1 MKRIIMLLLAILLT
15 APAYADGN
23 KALEKALSKEYKAKL
38 KEYRKGKWEVLGS
51 RTLEVALARHYDRLN
66 TLGDDGHEV
75 EGISAAVKSKN
86 TGKQSATNNAAIAY
100 AQEAG
105 STLKGRVLSDIFA
118 DGSEPDAEF
127 DRFYQT
133 YERLVQKEIGDEME
147 HSFSI
152 VRANPDGT
160 YEVRS
165 YFIISEKAASKARR
179 RALNSAIKDTELAQK
194 YGNKISRFVEEGF
207 KQ

>member
-1 MKRIIMLLLAILLT
+1 MKRIIMLFLALLLM
-15 APAYADGN
+15 APAYAEGN
-23 KALEKALSKEYKAKL
+23 KNLEKALRKEYKAKL
-38 KEYRKGKWEVLGS
+38 KEYKKGKWEVLGS

-194 YGNKISRFVEEGF
+194 YGDKISRFVEEGF
-207 KQ
+207 NK